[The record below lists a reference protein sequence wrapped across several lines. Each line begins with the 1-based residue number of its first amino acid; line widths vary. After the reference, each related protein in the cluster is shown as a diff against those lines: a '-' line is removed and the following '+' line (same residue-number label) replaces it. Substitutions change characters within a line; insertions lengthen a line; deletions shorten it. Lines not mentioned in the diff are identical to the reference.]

1 MTAPFEIKLLGLAV
15 ILGFVQVMWAA
26 VAARRSGQDLKWAG
40 GPRDEE
46 RPIGVVAARLKRA
59 FANYMETFPLFAVA
73 ILACAVTD
81 RFGPLT
87 AWGSVLFV
95 AARAVYAPLYASG
108 VALVRSMAW
117 GVGVVG
123 LLMVTAAI
131 FV

>member
-1 MTAPFEIKLLGLAV
+1 MSAPLEIKLLGVAA
-15 ILGFVQVMWAA
+15 IIGFIQLMWAA

-46 RPIGVVAARLKRA
+46 RPVGVVAARLKRA
-59 FANYMETFPLFAVA
+59 FVNYMETFPLFAAAV
-73 ILACAVTD
+73 LACVVTE
-81 RFGPLT
+81 RLGPLT
-87 AWGSVLFV
+87 AWGAGLYVL
-95 AARAVYAPLYASG
+95 ARAIYVPLYASG

-123 LLMVTAAI
+123 LLMVIAAI